1 MEAGAS
7 SLEWLAPAMLE
18 GGGTGTAGARR
29 GSGVGWGMEY
39 IQESKEAHIQES
51 KGRNREGTGRSE
63 Q

>member
-29 GSGVGWGMEY
+29 GSGVGWGME
-39 IQESKEAHIQES
+39 
-51 KGRNREGTGRSE
+51 
-63 Q
+63 